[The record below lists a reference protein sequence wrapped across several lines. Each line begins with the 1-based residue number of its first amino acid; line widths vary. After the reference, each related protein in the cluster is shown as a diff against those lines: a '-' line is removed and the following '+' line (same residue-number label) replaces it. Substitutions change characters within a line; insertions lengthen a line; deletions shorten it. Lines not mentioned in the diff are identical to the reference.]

1 MSLSEINATSS
12 VLVTAGSETTATGLA
27 ATTFFLCTHP
37 DILSKLEHEVRTT
50 FKSEAEIDLNSVN
63 QLQYEHAVINETL
76 RIFPPAGA
84 HAIRTINENGDVILG
99 RYLPPGVRTHRFFLS
114 SPGEFVC
121 FGVTLTDALA
131 MILGRGER

>member
-37 DILSKLEHEVRTT
+37 EVLSKLQHEIHTT

-63 QLQYEHAVINETL
+63 QLQYEQAVINETL
-76 RIFPPAGA
+76 RIFPPAGG
-84 HAIRTINENGDVILG
+84 HAIRTINENGDTILG
-99 RYLPPGVRTHRFFLS
+99 RYLPPGVRTQTDPMLLVPS
-114 SPGEFVC
+114 SPPP
-121 FGVTLTDALA
+121 
-131 MILGRGER
+131 GR